1 MKCPR
6 RRAGALLALVLA
18 TLLCFVLL
26 HACGSRPASDD
37 ERCAGYLTSLG
48 WTIDREPVETLSLTL
63 PKTLHEPY
71 ESYNE
76 LQLRQGYDLRPYG
89 GKTLERRTYTV
100 TNHPSGKPCQ
110 ADLYLYNGEIVAGDV
125 LCLGENGFIAPL
137 AYPKG

>member
-1 MKCPR
+1 MKCSR
-6 RRAGALLALVLA
+6 RRIGVLLGLALAALLCLVL
-18 TLLCFVLL
+18 LRG
-26 HACGSRPASDD
+26 CGGSPAADS
-37 ERCAGYLTSLG
+37 ERCADYLTSLG
-48 WTIDREPVETLSLTL
+48 WAIDREPVETLSLTL

-76 LQLRQGYDLRPYG
+76 LQLRQGYDLRPYA

-110 ADLYLYNGEIVAGDV
+110 ADLYLYDGEIVAGDV